1 MKELHPEDY
10 QVIKALSDKGLPV
23 IVILISGRTL
33 IINPELEESAAFIA
47 AWLPGS
53 EGQGVSDMLFGD
65 FNFQG
70 KLSFSWPKTLSYEKK
85 KKTAKPLFPLGY
97 GLQYKMK

>member
-1 MKELHPEDY
+1 
-10 QVIKALSDKGLPV
+10 
-23 IVILISGRTL
+23 
-33 IINPELEESAAFIA
+33 LEESAAFIA

-53 EGQGVSDMLFGD
+53 EGQGVSDMLFGE

-70 KLSFSWPKTLSYEKK
+70 KLSFSWPKTFTSDKNK
-85 KKTAKPLFPLGY
+85 RAAKPLFPLGY